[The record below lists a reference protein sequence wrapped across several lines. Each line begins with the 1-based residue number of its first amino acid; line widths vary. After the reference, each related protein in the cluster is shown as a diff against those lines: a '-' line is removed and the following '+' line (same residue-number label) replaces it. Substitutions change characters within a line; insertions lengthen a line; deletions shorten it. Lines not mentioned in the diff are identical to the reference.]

1 MVIHREK
8 DIEGS
13 VGLAKSPVLFAFL
26 SKYINVCIAYI
37 IYSLSSKINS

>member
-13 VGLAKSPVLFAFL
+13 VGLAKSLVLTYLLFCLNTFMCVL
-26 SKYINVCIAYI
+26 PT
-37 IYSLSSKINS
+37 